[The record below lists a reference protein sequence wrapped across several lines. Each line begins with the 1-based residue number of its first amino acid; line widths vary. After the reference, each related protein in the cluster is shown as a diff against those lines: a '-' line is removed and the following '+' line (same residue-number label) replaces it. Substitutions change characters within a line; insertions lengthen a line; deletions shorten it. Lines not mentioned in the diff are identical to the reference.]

1 MSRSGWSQQKW
12 DRILQAECHGEAWR
26 RVVAGEPIPAIVDG
40 IRQLAGDRSHVL
52 VETAGIGVGAWS
64 ARPSRRWTE
73 LMVAAVLLE
82 VAEGRGFEELTYWV
96 EVGRDRALQPPHT
109 ASAGT
114 GRPPPFSPRL
124 TRDPPGVC
132 DP

>member
-1 MSRSGWSQQKW
+1 MGRSGWSQQKR

-26 RVVAGEPIPAIVDG
+26 RVVAGEPIPVIVAEV
-40 IRQLAGDRSHVL
+40 RRLAGDRSHVL

-73 LMVAAVLLE
+73 LMVAGILLE

-114 GRPPPFSPRL
+114 GRSRPFFSADLR
-124 TRDPPGVC
+124 R
-132 DP
+132 